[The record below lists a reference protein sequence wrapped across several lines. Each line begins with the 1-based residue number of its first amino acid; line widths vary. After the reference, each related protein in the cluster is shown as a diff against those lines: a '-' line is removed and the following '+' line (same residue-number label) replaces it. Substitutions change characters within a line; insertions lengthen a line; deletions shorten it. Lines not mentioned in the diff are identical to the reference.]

1 MTQVQTLQDLME
13 RIGPRLKLRWLT
25 TRPGSARALRG
36 AAAGIAGQSVVG
48 SLNCIHPNRLQVI
61 GHPELLY
68 LSDLGKTAYRETV
81 GTFE

>member
-25 TRPGSARALRG
+25 TRPESARALRG
-36 AAAGIAGQSVVG
+36 AAAGIAGQSLVG
-48 SLNCIHPNRLQVI
+48 SLKCIHPNRLQVI